1 MSAQVPADC
10 RKSAQILW
18 NRWHGRNWGHVR
30 LWNFGS
36 GSLGAISAGTRRGRP
51 KLHGPRPGRR
61 GTVGTSPGMPP
72 ARWARERER
81 AGPGHPPRPGGP
93 PARIR
98 RRARAARGAV
108 KYGSDSDSPAIEDEQ
123 PAAGSR
129 SKRAHGL
136 TPSRGQA
143 ELEISVRV
151 RGHWHARGGQ
161 WASTAVSIAALACT
175 ANVQTERRRWQSA
188 GPYVGCRSVPALHDA
203 QI

>member
-1 MSAQVPADC
+1 MADAPAAHL
-10 RKSAQILW
+10 RPQ
-18 NRWHGRNWGHVR
+18 WGHVR
-30 LWNFGS
+30 LWKFGL

-51 KLHGPRPGRR
+51 KPHGPRPGRR
-61 GTVGTSPGMPP
+61 GTAGTSPGIPP
-72 ARWARERER
+72 ARWAGKRERTR
-81 AGPGHPPRPGGP
+81 PGHPPRPT
-93 PARIR
+93 PAGRR

-108 KYGSDSDSPAIEDEQ
+108 KYGSDSDSPAIEDGQ

-151 RGHWHARGGQ
+151 RGNWHARGGQ

-175 ANVQTERRRWQSA
+175 ANVQTERRRWQCA

>member
-1 MSAQVPADC
+1 MHACPRKC
-10 RKSAQILW
+10 RPTAA
-18 NRWHGRNWGHVR
+18 NRRTSRGIGGRRALG
-30 LWNFGS
+30 L

-61 GTVGTSPGMPP
+61 GTVGTSPGIPP
-72 ARWARERER
+72 ARWAGKRERTR
-81 AGPGHPPRPGGP
+81 PGHPPRPT
-93 PARIR
+93 PAGRR

-143 ELEISVRV
+143 ELEVSVRV

-161 WASTAVSIAALACT
+161 WASTAVSIAALVCT